1 MAGLASDDVRDDA
14 EALMPFSVMFSIV
27 LIGAGG
33 ACAGV
38 VGLLSP
44 KGQRLDAFLSLVI
57 GAGVGVAALAI
68 GTYVQGSSSSTED
81 HQNVLLYASLAG
93 FVAVIFGLMLLRYR
107 ARAADHARFES

>member
-1 MAGLASDDVRDDA
+1 MAGLASDGARDDA

-33 ACAGV
+33 ASAGV

-44 KGQRLDAFLSLVI
+44 KGQRLDAFLALVI

-68 GTYVQGSSSSTED
+68 GTYTQGSGSSSQGQQD
-81 HQNVLLYASLAG
+81 VLLYASLAG